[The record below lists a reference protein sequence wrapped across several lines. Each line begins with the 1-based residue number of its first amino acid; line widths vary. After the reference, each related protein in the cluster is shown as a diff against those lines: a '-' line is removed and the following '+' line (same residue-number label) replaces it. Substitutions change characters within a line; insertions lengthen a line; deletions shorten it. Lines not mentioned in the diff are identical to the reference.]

1 MNTCQKVGMRLFA
14 RREKAPLLPPSGA
27 NPLGPTLIPSR
38 RLTALGLILNMFHVQ
53 VIIFLL
59 FTLCLCVPL
68 AAQDWSKV
76 GGLFKGMK
84 DYTPEEEQ
92 AIGREVAAKVL
103 GIYKLY
109 RDPGLTRYVNLV
121 GSYVARFS
129 DDPDRTYRFAIL
141 DTDTINAYS
150 CPGGYIF
157 ITKGLLDI
165 VDNEAELAAVLGHE
179 IAHVTL
185 KHVLKEIKR
194 ANVLSAGTS
203 LAADKAIKGG
213 GMGQEM
219 AKKIS
224 QKAMEV
230 LLTKGLAKKDEYESD
245 GKGFATACRAG
256 YNASDYLK
264 FLEKM
269 DQITSSP
276 GMAVLVKTHPT
287 PANRIKEL
295 KGSCSAKVE
304 LPERLKQALKK

>member
-1 MNTCQKVGMRLFA
+1 MKRAFLF
-14 RREKAPLLPPSGA
+14 
-27 NPLGPTLIPSR
+27 
-38 RLTALGLILNMFHVQ
+38 
-53 VIIFLL
+53 II
-59 FTLCLCVPL
+59 CLSQIFSMAAGVS
-68 AAQDWSKV
+68 AQDWSKV

-103 GIYKLY
+103 GIYKPY
-109 RDPGLTRYVNLV
+109 KDADLTRYVNLV
-121 GSYVARFS
+121 GLYVSRHS
-129 DDPDRTYRFAIL
+129 DEPDRTYRFAIL

-245 GKGFATACRAG
+245 EKGYATACRAG
-256 YNASDYLK
+256 YDASDYVK

-269 DQITSSP
+269 DRITSSP
-276 GMAVLVKTHPT
+276 GMAVLIKTHPT
-287 PANRIKEL
+287 PAHRIKEL
-295 KGSCSAKVE
+295 KGSCSAKAE
-304 LPERLKQALKK
+304 LTERLNQALKK